1 MYVEMYKNIVLR
13 GPIYS
18 CNDSKRNNNWI
29 LPLRFVSGCISKTTK
44 TAFEHYIERFGLI
57 SSTTPT
63 SANLLGGVV
72 GHCYRCGGAHVHV
85 CEICL
90 FNL

>member
-29 LPLRFVSGCISKTTK
+29 LPLRFVSGLCRDDTREDK
-44 TAFEHYIERFGLI
+44 
-57 SSTTPT
+57 
-63 SANLLGGVV
+63 GV
-72 GHCYRCGGAHVHV
+72 
-85 CEICL
+85 
-90 FNL
+90 